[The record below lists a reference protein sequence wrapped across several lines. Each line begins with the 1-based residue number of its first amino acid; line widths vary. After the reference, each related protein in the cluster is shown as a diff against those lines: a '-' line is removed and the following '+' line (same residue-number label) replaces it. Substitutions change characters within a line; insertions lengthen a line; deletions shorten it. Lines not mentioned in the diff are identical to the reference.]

1 MMEVAQSLVNR
12 SAYGSAKKKAFQED
26 YDGKTKTNYYRYDPA
41 TKLAYIGF
49 DSFLVDYG
57 QWNKYYTEGKK
68 ASDVPASD
76 DDSFAFIRSSLYK
89 ALSDQAQYVVLD
101 LSTNGGGDSVALC
114 GILALFNNAGANFE
128 TNNVLDQNRTSE
140 HFACDINLDGV
151 FNSADVEEAKKFASS
166 FKTAVLTSPNSFS
179 CGNLLPSLMKEAGYP
194 IIGQRS
200 GGGSCAVAY
209 ESTADGLTYY
219 RSSHLCLSNQEG
231 ENIDGGVP
239 LNHEIEITKTKMDDE
254 TASLEMP
261 NPKEFYDFT
270 TIAEYMATLD

>member
-1 MMEVAQSLVNR
+1 
-12 SAYGSAKKKAFQED
+12 
-26 YDGKTKTNYYRYDPA
+26 
-41 TKLAYIGF
+41 
-49 DSFLVDYG
+49 
-57 QWNKYYTEGKK
+57 
-68 ASDVPASD
+68 
-76 DDSFAFIRSSLYK
+76 
-89 ALSDQAQYVVLD
+89 LD
-101 LSTNGGGDSVALC
+101 LSTNGGGDSAALC

-128 TNNVLDQNRTSE
+128 TNNILDQNRTSE

-151 FNSADVEEAKKFASS
+151 FNSADEEEAKKFASS

-179 CGNLLPSLMKEAGYP
+179 CGNLLPSLMKEANYP

-239 LNHEIEITKTKMDDE
+239 LNHEIEITKAKMDDE
-254 TASLEMP
+254 AASLEIP